1 VTAEKTNNL
10 ELSTKNEQL
19 EAVVAAEKSKNKE
32 NAELAQVSVDKAE
45 RDFTVV
51 KEENVQ
57 LRMELESLEKEVKT
71 GLQALNQFKKKIR
84 AFSNEF

>member
-1 VTAEKTNNL
+1 VTAGKTNNL
-10 ELSTKNEQL
+10 ELGTKNEQL

-45 RDFTVV
+45 SDFTVV

-71 GLQALNQFKKKIR
+71 GLQALNEFKKKTR
-84 AFSNEF
+84 ALGNEF

>member
-19 EAVVAAEKSKNKE
+19 EAVVAAKKSKNKE

-71 GLQALNQFKKKIR
+71 GLQALNEFKKKTR
-84 AFSNEF
+84 ALGNEF